1 MYRECIFSWV
11 AGGRSLYTEIYDMCA
26 CRWCR
31 CSPDG
36 TYKHWE
42 KKNRHLARF
51 MFASPKLYRART
63 HSFDCRFSHAGLASL
78 FICRIEF
85 LFFRPSINI
94 KKVYIVRYWY
104 INFIILTFFLLFF
117 LYFFHTAC
125 VLQLFFIHIF
135 FLSGAT
141 NNNTSIPLF
150 SISRLLQVSAFH
162 TFKKIYTF
170 LFIAIFFL
178 YFFFIACSFFLISTR
193 GESQKLAKLARLS
206 SKNFCLS
213 PRIAIFLLQ
222 ANRDLVSGNF
232 L

>member
-1 MYRECIFSWV
+1 MFYVLQARKKIF
-11 AGGRSLYTEIYDMCA
+11 
-26 CRWCR
+26 
-31 CSPDG
+31 
-36 TYKHWE
+36 
-42 KKNRHLARF
+42 F
-51 MFASPKLYRART
+51 LYRART

-85 LFFRPSINI
+85 SFFSAVNKY
-94 KKVYIVRYWY
+94 KKKVLSVYIVRYWY
-104 INFIILTFFLLFF
+104 IWTHINFILLNFFSCSFFPRFFTPRVYCNYFF
-117 LYFFHTAC
+117 LYIYF
-125 VLQLFFIHIF
+125 F

-150 SISRLLQVSAFH
+150 TIFPGYCKWVHSTHSKKFIHFYSSR
-162 TFKKIYTF
+162 Y
-170 LFIAIFFL
+170 FFL
-178 YFFFIACSFFLISTR
+178 YFFFCIACSFFLISTR
-193 GESQKLAKLARLS
+193 GESQKLAKFARLS